1 MAVPAAPDTTT
12 EVEDLRHS
20 LRTANLEL
28 SLSQSKQ
35 AIESIVKDEE
45 IRKLRLSQCLLQ
57 DQVNELHEQLD
68 EEQARSDGLEDQ
80 LDQASLSL
88 DQYKADTESAQQQIR
103 TQAREL
109 ANLRAELKALENAT
123 FDSDKILSEKLALTR
138 EISALKPEVEHLHAQ
153 VEANNG
159 LLAEK
164 LSLQRQLTAM
174 QVELENERRTSARA
188 LAKQGKK
195 QEQDEELRAE
205 IEEVRKELTKEKKD
219 RLKAESALA
228 KTEKRIERIQA
239 EMETQQQA
247 AEQFQAKLEKATKKE
262 ADKATKLEAALDNE
276 LEELR
281 EQLQQE
287 KAARKK
293 AEKAAQAA
301 GSHEAELEELRKE
314 LEQEKRA
321 RAKAEKANKKGDSQN
336 DAQVDELRKELDE
349 IRKERKASDKEYQKT
364 VTEMQSRIAV
374 LDDKLNAFRDK
385 LRTTKDKL
393 KQRDAELER
402 LQNAST
408 VSASIEGGG
417 IAGKGAKKR
426 MAAAFD
432 PDCTNLGTPGD
443 GFPAKRARMMKRA
456 TSVPPAADS
465 NFSLTPLLNR
475 TGSVAPVSP
484 IREENEGSD
493 AEPADQDAEATPTAP
508 PKKGPKKTTKL
519 NTKPLAPSA
528 SNKANAKPGRPKKAA
543 TSTLDGI
550 AEEEPEASETATV
563 TVPLK
568 GADDAPSKA
577 FTAKTKPRKS
587 LLAYS
592 TFTEEPAPEKKKKR
606 KLGTGNTSALGKTL
620 FDAEEDEQ
628 LPSVKGI
635 SGKGIFAARAL
646 GKISKRSSG
655 MPISGGHNMLT
666 EENFSFSPLKKE
678 RRQMSFMK

>member
-1 MAVPAAPDTTT
+1 M
-12 EVEDLRHS
+12 
-20 LRTANLEL
+20 
-28 SLSQSKQ
+28 
-35 AIESIVKDEE
+35 
-45 IRKLRLSQCLLQ
+45 
-57 DQVNELHEQLD
+57 
-68 EEQARSDGLEDQ
+68 
-80 LDQASLSL
+80 
-88 DQYKADTESAQQQIR
+88 
-103 TQAREL
+103 
-109 ANLRAELKALENAT
+109 
-123 FDSDKILSEKLALTR
+123 
-138 EISALKPEVEHLHAQ
+138 KPEVEHLRAQ

-174 QVELENERRTSARA
+174 QVELENEKRTSARA

-219 RLKAESALA
+219 RLKAESTLA
-228 KTEKRIERIQA
+228 KTEKRIEKIQA
-239 EMETQQQA
+239 ELEAQQQA
-247 AEQFQAKLEKATKKE
+247 AEQFQAKLEKVTKNE

-301 GSHEAELEELRKE
+301 GSHEAELEELREE

-321 RAKAEKANKKGDSQN
+321 RTRAEKASKKGDTQN
-336 DAQVDELRKELDE
+336 DAQIEELRKELDE
-349 IRKERKASDKEYQKT
+349 VRKERKSSDREYQKT

-385 LRTTKDKL
+385 LRTTKEKL

-408 VSASIEGGG
+408 VSALTEGGM
-417 IAGKGAKKR
+417 AGKAAKKR

-443 GFPAKRARMMKRA
+443 GFPAKRARIMKRA
-456 TSVPPAADS
+456 TSVPPAAESD
-465 NFSLTPLLNR
+465 FSLTPLLNR
-475 TGSVAPVSP
+475 GGSVAPVSP

-493 AEPADQDAEATPTAP
+493 AEPVNDAEATPTGP
-508 PKKGPKKTTKL
+508 PKKGTKKITKL
-519 NTKPLAPSA
+519 KTKPLAPAA
-528 SNKANAKPGRPKKAA
+528 SNKANAQPGRAKKTA

-550 AEEEPEASETATV
+550 AEEESEPSETATT

-592 TFTEEPAPEKKKKR
+592 TFMEEPAPEKKKKR
-606 KLGTGNTSALGKTL
+606 KLGTGNTSGLGKTL

-628 LPSVKGI
+628 LPSTKGI

-666 EENFSFSPLKKE
+666 EENFSFSPLKKD
-678 RRQMSFMK
+678 RKQMSFLK